1 VLAADPRFADEV
13 AIDATEPEPDLCKPR
28 NASGPGT
35 APRYR
40 PDVPPCAPAG
50 STLLWQYGESV
61 DRDNYADIDQIN
73 PRTAGLL
80 APDGGVTVGPR

>member
-1 VLAADPRFADEV
+1 MR
-13 AIDATEPEPDLCKPR
+13 TGR
-28 NASGPGT
+28 
-35 APRYR
+35 
-40 PDVPPCAPAG
+40 

-80 APDGGVTVGPR
+80 APRRRRHRGAALAVTSNRPNRQVPSLRSVV